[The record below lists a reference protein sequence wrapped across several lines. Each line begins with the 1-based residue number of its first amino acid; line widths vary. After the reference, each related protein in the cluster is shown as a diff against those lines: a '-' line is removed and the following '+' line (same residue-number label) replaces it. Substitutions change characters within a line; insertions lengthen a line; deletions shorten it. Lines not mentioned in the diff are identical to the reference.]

1 MTTITLRK
9 AKCSAAVLLVC
20 AICLPLGECSKPG
33 NASRPHVDSFT
44 QQAFPRD
51 DAQFSYTYGFEK
63 VDLSGFGAMTLLAFT
78 WPLLLCLVGGRM
90 AASRFS
96 WLLHLFELLLCG
108 GTLYWLYVLAWRM
121 SDRRLYG
128 AYIVIAVVAA
138 YGALTLLSLFYFTR
152 TLVIRRRGLTRR

>member
-1 MTTITLRK
+1 MTLRK
-9 AKCSAAVLLVC
+9 AKCSAAVLLLC

-33 NASRPHVDSFT
+33 NTNRPHVDSFT

-63 VDLSGFGAMTLLAFT
+63 VDLSGFGAITLLAFT
-78 WPLLLCLVGGRM
+78 WPLLVCLVGRRM
-90 AASRFS
+90 SASRWS
-96 WLLHLFELLLCG
+96 WLLHVFELLLCG

-128 AYIVIAVVAA
+128 TYVVIAVVAA
-138 YGALTLLSLFYFTR
+138 YGAATVLSLFDRTR
-152 TLVIRRRGLTRR
+152 TIVSRRRGLTMR